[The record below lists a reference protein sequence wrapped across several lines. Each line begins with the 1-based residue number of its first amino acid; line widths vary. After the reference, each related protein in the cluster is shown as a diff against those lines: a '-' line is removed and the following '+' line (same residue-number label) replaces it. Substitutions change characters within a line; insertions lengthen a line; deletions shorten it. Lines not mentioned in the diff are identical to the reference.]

1 MQIIGE
7 ENDAG
12 IDLTYDF
19 VMDSNT
25 EERISAFLSQMGE
38 YVNSLSREEQ
48 EFDPNRIR
56 GKFIEGTK
64 HLKRRKE
71 AGSKPIP
78 ATVAVALIVGL
89 LILLHYLYSGEWFF

>member
-1 MQIIGE
+1 MEHTYIYYDERKERLKKIE
-7 ENDAG
+7 ENAKR
-12 IDLTYDF
+12 DLGM
-19 VMDSNT
+19 V
-25 EERISAFLSQMGE
+25 EE
-38 YVNSLSREEQ
+38 NEQ

>member
-1 MQIIGE
+1 MGMFNIREPRRMEHTYIYYDERKEKLKKIE
-7 ENDAG
+7 ENAKR
-12 IDLTYDF
+12 DLGM
-19 VMDSNT
+19 V
-25 EERISAFLSQMGE
+25 EED
-38 YVNSLSREEQ
+38 EQ

>member
-1 MQIIGE
+1 MGMFNIREPRRMEHTYIYYDERKERLKKIE
-7 ENDAG
+7 ENAKC
-12 IDLTYDF
+12 DLGM
-19 VMDSNT
+19 V
-25 EERISAFLSQMGE
+25 EE
-38 YVNSLSREEQ
+38 NEQ